1 MPIVLGIPHRSILKL
16 SISERSITT
25 GVGIAHKSILKSW
38 ISERLMPTLDD
49 MEADHE

>member
-16 SISERSITT
+16 SISERSITS

-38 ISERLMPTLDD
+38 ILERSIPTLDYI
-49 MEADHE
+49 EADHE